1 LTGETP
7 GTSGEPGKILFYKG
21 VDIDHMIL
29 HVDMDAFYASVEE
42 LDNPQLKGRCVVVG
56 GRSKRSVVSAANY
69 AARRFGVHSAMPVFQ
84 ARKICPGAVFLPPRM
99 YRYKELSSRIMSI
112 LREFSPLVE
121 PVSIDEAY
129 VDIAGCEKLFG
140 GVGEIASSIKKR
152 IKEKLG
158 LICSLGAAPN
168 KFLAKIASDM
178 DKPDGLT
185 IILPE
190 DVDRFIESLPIH
202 KVPGVGKNTHDK
214 LKLLGIKTLGD
225 VKKIPERTL
234 IKKLGRFGH
243 RLTELAGGIDRSV
256 VTPVSKTKSVSAE
269 ETLLRDTD
277 DKQTLKKYI
286 LKQAEKVGREL
297 RRLDI
302 RARTI
307 SVKIKHSDFRQI
319 TRSVTIQDPT
329 QSSEVIIREAFQ
341 LLENYRMP
349 KEARLIGVGV
359 SNLVS
364 ETESVQTDIF
374 ECDDPENS
382 NWERLDEAI
391 DTITGKFG
399 TDVIKRASLKDEK

>member
-1 LTGETP
+1 
-7 GTSGEPGKILFYKG
+7 
-21 VDIDHMIL
+21 MIL

-84 ARKICPGAVFLPPRM
+84 ARKICPGALFRPPRM
-99 YRYKELSSRIMSI
+99 YRYKELSSKIMSI

-214 LKLLGIKTLGD
+214 LKLMGVNTLGD
-225 VKKIPERTL
+225 VKKYPEGVLVRKFGTFGRRL
-234 IKKLGRFGH
+234 VKL
-243 RLTELAGGIDRSV
+243 AAGIDRSV
-256 VTPVSKTKSVSAE
+256 VTSVSETKSVSAE
-269 ETLLRDTD
+269 ETLPEDTEKKD
-277 DKQTLKKYI
+277 ILGKYI
-286 LKQAEKVGREL
+286 LKQSEKIGREL
-297 RRLDI
+297 RKLGV

-307 SVKIKHSDFRQI
+307 NVKIKHSDFKQV
-319 TRSVTIQDPT
+319 TRSVTIKDPT
-329 QSSEVIIREAFQ
+329 QSSEIIIREAFQ
-341 LLENYRMP
+341 LLKNYRMP
-349 KEARLIGVGV
+349 NKARLIGVGV

-364 ETESVQTDIF
+364 GVEPVQADIF
-374 ECDDPENS
+374 ERENTKNS
-382 NWERLDEAI
+382 NWQKLDKAI
-391 DTITGKFG
+391 DTITDKFG
-399 TDVIKRASLKDEK
+399 TEIIKRASLKGRK